1 MKDEK
6 CRRCMYKC
14 WYSDCHSNDPCYCCK
29 DHSNFKEKEDSKESD
44 TDILSKLSS
53 DNEIRKAKVWEAIL
67 IEILQ
72 RLPNG
77 QKTSFKSYSYEDMHI
92 WADIVKVNGKYNA
105 EIFPISG
112 EMDDESH
119 YRIDDFIDAVANKYG
134 VNADDVQTYVMDN
147 IDFDPSALPFGAEY
161 CGHHLFSIYEN

>member
-6 CRRCMYKC
+6 C
-14 WYSDCHSNDPCYCCK
+14 WYANCHSNDPCYFCRGN
-29 DHSNFKEKEDSKESD
+29 SNFKEKENSKEGD
-44 TDILSKLSS
+44 TDALSKLHNN
-53 DNEIRKAKVWEAIL
+53 NEISKAKVWEAIL

-72 RLPNG
+72 RLQNSP
-77 QKTSFKSYSYEDMHI
+77 KTSFKSYSYEDIHV
-92 WADIVKVNGKYNA
+92 WADIVKVNDKYHA

-119 YRIDDFIDAVANKYG
+119 YRIDDFIDAVADKYG
-134 VNADDVQTYVMDN
+134 VNADDIQTYVMDN

-161 CGHHLFSIYEN
+161 CGHHLFFICEN